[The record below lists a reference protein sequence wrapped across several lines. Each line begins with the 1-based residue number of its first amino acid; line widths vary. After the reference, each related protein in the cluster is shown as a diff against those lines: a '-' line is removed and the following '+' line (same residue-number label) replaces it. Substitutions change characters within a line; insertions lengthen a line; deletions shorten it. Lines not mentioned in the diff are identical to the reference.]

1 MKKFHSILFMVFFGV
16 PVFGVLGSTVFAE
29 VVGKSIAIINGD
41 AIFLDEFEKNWEQLK
56 QQRTRLAP
64 NAKVNEDWEKTN
76 RQRLLDQMIEEK
88 LLLQQANRL
97 KIKVPKRQLEEG
109 IRQVKNRFK
118 MIPPG
123 TKPSKADYE
132 RDLTKVERKE
142 FLKELR
148 SQDISEKEFNGRI
161 KDQLRVL
168 RLTEDEIRG
177 KISAPF
183 EDSQSGGKPENRK
196 LNPGYE
202 KEAKK
207 LFGEIK
213 KKYEMADFKPDQ
225 ESELD
230 QMVVLIKSR
239 FSERVRARH
248 ILIKTSRKDDF
259 KTRSKALNKIK
270 AIKRRIDKGQDFVE
284 LAKSESEGPS
294 AKNGGD
300 LGYFTKGQM
309 VPEFEKSAF
318 TLPVGGISNVVETEF
333 GYHIIMVEEK
343 KAASRLRYDD
353 IKFDLAGYLYQKRG
367 QEKYDSYITD
377 LRKKADVKILVNVVK
392 STDG

>member
-1 MKKFHSILFMVFFGV
+1 MKKVHSILFMVFFGV
-16 PVFGVLGSTVFAE
+16 PGFGVLGSTVIAE

-56 QQRTRLAP
+56 QQRTRLVP
-64 NAKVNEDWEKTN
+64 KQTVNKDWEKTN

-118 MIPPG
+118 IILPG
-123 TKPSKADYE
+123 TKPSKEDFE

-168 RLTEDEIRG
+168 RLTEAEIRG
-177 KISAPF
+177 KILAPF
-183 EDSQSGGKPENRK
+183 KDPQGEGKPENRK

-248 ILIKTSRKDDF
+248 ILIKTSREDDF

-318 TLPVGGISNVVETEF
+318 ALPVGGISKVVETEF
-333 GYHIIMVEEK
+333 GYHIILLEEK
-343 KAASRLRYDD
+343 KAASRLRFDD

-367 QEKYDSYITD
+367 QEEYDNYIAD
-377 LRKKADVKILVNVVK
+377 LRKKADVKILVDVVK